1 MYWINFRDKS
11 RSVANFEAL
20 AVIEHQGNITRD
32 GEGQGHYL
40 CDIKSSKSNTW
51 FRTNDNNVPLPI
63 SIDNVTKNGVVILY
77 KKK

>member
-40 CDIKSSKSNTW
+40 CDIKSSKTNTW

-63 SIDNVTKNGVVILY
+63 STDNVTKNGVVILY

>member
-40 CDIKSSKSNTW
+40 CDIKSSKTNTW

>member
-63 SIDNVTKNGVVILY
+63 SIDNVTKNGVVVLY

>member
-1 MYWINFRDKS
+1 MNNFRDNS
-11 RSVANFEAL
+11 RSAAIFEAL

-32 GEGQGHYL
+32 GEGKGHYL
-40 CDIKSSKSNTW
+40 FDIKSSKSNTW